1 MVEFGNGIISITF
14 GEYGDE
20 AHMKVA
26 EEIQVHL
33 ERKAWCEED
42 TDYFLYLRRG
52 DDIASGMDLYNLRL
66 LEDSKLRT
74 LLNYFTNR

>member
-20 AHMKVA
+20 SHMEVA

-33 ERKAWCEED
+33 EQYKEGE
-42 TDYFLYLRRG
+42 DYFLYLRRG
-52 DDIASGMDLYNLRL
+52 DDVPSGMDLYNLRL
-66 LEDSKLRT
+66 LEDVKLRT
-74 LLNYFTNR
+74 LLNNFTNW

>member
-20 AHMKVA
+20 AHMKIA
-26 EEIQVHL
+26 EEIQVLL
-33 ERKAWCEED
+33 EKYKED
-42 TDYFLYLRRG
+42 KDYFLYLRRE

-66 LEDSKLRT
+66 LEDSKLRN